1 MSEHHLNLS
10 RSSVLLVQSTTT
22 ELDILGQMFVGFAV
36 KSIRKCQTVEEA
48 QQAASRTAFDLIVV
62 DADMP
67 DKGGFAFI
75 SSVRRQADGPNKLA
89 PILLTCGHT
98 VRGAVR
104 EAIDSGANFVVAKPI
119 TPKIMF
125 DRVVWLARDEREFVD
140 CDVYAGPDRRRK
152 SFGPP
157 AGEKGR
163 RHDDLSVEV
172 GAAVGPDMSQA
183 AIDAMLNPKK
193 AVA

>member
-1 MSEHHLNLS
+1 MTEQRLNLS
-10 RSSVLLVQSTTT
+10 KSNILLVQGSSA

-36 KSIRKCQTVEEA
+36 KTIRKCQNIEEA
-48 QQAASRTAFDLIVV
+48 DEAVRGGVFDLIVL

-67 DKGGFAFI
+67 DRAGLDFI
-75 SSVRRQADGPNKLA
+75 AALRRMSDNPNRLA
-89 PILLTCGHT
+89 PVLVTCGHAARGL
-98 VRGAVR
+98 VRR
-104 EAIDSGANFVVAKPI
+104 TMDCGANFVVAKPI

-140 CDVYAGPDRRRK
+140 CDAYAGPDRRRR
-152 SFGPP
+152 SYGPP
-157 AGEKGR
+157 AGEQGR

-172 GAAVGPDMSQA
+172 GQPVGPDMSQS
-183 AIDAMLNPKK
+183 AIDAMFNPKR